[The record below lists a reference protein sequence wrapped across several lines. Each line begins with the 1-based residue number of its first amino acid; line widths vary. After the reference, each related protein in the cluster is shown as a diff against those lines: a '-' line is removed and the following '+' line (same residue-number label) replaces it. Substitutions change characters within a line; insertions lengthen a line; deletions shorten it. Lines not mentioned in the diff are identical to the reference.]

1 MSTLKLFFHFFPQ
14 FQVYLPSSTVVRL
27 GPYLSYIKVAASV
40 ADVGKTE
47 GLCGSF
53 DGIADNEFTGA
64 CRHKQSDCAEDFTR
78 SWM

>member
-1 MSTLKLFFHFFPQ
+1 M
-14 FQVYLPSSTVVRL
+14 